1 MCIRDRRRVHGKLN
15 KFNFLLFEMEDLK
28 TKFQNALEEI
38 KEPKSGKSSVSNI
51 QKLQLYA
58 FFKQSQ
64 EGPCQGAAPSKFNIA
79 AKAKYDFW
87 RKLGD
92 MSKEEAMK
100 GYVNLVSELYPGWEK
115 YYNETNEPKP
125 KL

>member
-1 MCIRDRRRVHGKLN
+1 MPFSNKVKKAHVKVMNNPLKILN
-15 KFNFLLFEMEDLK
+15 INL
-28 TKFQNALEEI
+28 
-38 KEPKSGKSSVSNI
+38 
-51 QKLQLYA
+51 
-58 FFKQSQ
+58 
-64 EGPCQGAAPSKFNIA
+64 GAAPSKFNIA